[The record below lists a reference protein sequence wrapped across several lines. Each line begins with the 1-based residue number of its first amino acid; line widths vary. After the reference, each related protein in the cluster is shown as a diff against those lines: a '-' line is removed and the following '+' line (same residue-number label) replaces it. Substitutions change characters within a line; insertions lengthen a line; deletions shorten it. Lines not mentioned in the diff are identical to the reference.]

1 MSAPSGTSANLAPLA
16 VAWRTTLWCL
26 TTAPSASAAALRSR
40 CRLPPMADPR
50 HAPSVFAAV
59 HAAQWPSARRCAKR
73 VTACHRRIQRRARF
87 RAAHR
92 RSVFARLISATSSFA
107 TSEAKYARYFATPAH
122 ALNTRA
128 FRREGRNDETYRWS
142 AYLAFLAAV
151 ARRRQI
157 AKAPFARRCSSWREL
172 HAASLHATAY
182 ARRSLSAF
190 ARQNASAFARDVAER
205 FA

>member
-1 MSAPSGTSANLAPLA
+1 MSAPSEHEREPRSVG
-16 VAWRTTLWCL
+16 VAWLTLWCL

-59 HAAQWPSARRCAKR
+59 HAAQWPSAE
-73 VTACHRRIQRRARF
+73 VRARN
-87 RAAHR
+87 RVPPADPAAGEVFAR
-92 RSVFARLISATSSFA
+92 TASVFAGSSPRQALRLRGEVRA
-107 TSEAKYARYFATPAH
+107 YFATPAH

-157 AKAPFARRCSSWREL
+157 ASALARRCSSWREL

-182 ARRSLSAF
+182 ARGS
-190 ARQNASAFARDVAER
+190 
-205 FA
+205 